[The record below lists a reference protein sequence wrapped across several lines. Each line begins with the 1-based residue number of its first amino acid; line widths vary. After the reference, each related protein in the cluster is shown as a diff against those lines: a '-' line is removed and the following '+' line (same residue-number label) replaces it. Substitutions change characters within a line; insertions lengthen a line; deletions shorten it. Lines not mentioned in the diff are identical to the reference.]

1 MANSLDRHPDSLVD
15 REDASSVLLPVAD
28 GLWLGNATAAA
39 DAHAIGRA
47 GITQTLCLAV
57 NLDMPPMT
65 LADGTVLRRAKVG
78 LIDGP
83 GNTAAHLIAAV
94 LSISGMLA
102 QAAPGKSS
110 YPDHR
115 PGGVLVHCRGGRSR
129 SVIALAL
136 HLSEVAGEAPFDDVL
151 ARLRALRGLSSTQ
164 PSTALCNLA
173 EQVRAASVLR
183 PAAALL

>member
-164 PSTALCNLA
+164 PSTACATWRSSPALLPF
-173 EQVRAASVLR
+173 LR
-183 PAAALL
+183 PAPRFL